1 MATFATNKR
10 NFASYLKK
18 DTWRNYIPEIVSGG
32 ASSVSPLFAFLPG
45 ETLLAHRAA
54 YALGQTLAKLAETEP
69 ERARIAV
76 RRFMWHMSEES
87 GNIGW
92 GIPYAFSEAL
102 SASPLLAKEYRNIL
116 ISYIID
122 LGFDDNYCD
131 NDLLRRQCYW
141 AIGNFASHRP
151 DLAEKARPWLL
162 KGLQDRDKICQGM
175 AAWAL
180 GQLKADL
187 NDLPALKKLANSG
200 IKEECEVYEDD
211 NLRHYTVSGLAQETL
226 KKITSA
232 L

>member
-1 MATFATNKR
+1 MATFARNKR
-10 NFASYLKK
+10 SFASHLKK
-18 DTWRNYIPEIVSGG
+18 DNWREYLQEIVEGG
-32 ASSVSPLFAFLPG
+32 TASVSPLFSFLLG
-45 ETLLAHRAA
+45 EPLLAHRAA
-54 YALGQTLAKLAETEP
+54 FALGQTLAKLAETDP

-116 ISYIID
+116 ISYIIE

-141 AIGNFASHRP
+141 AIGNFAAHRQ

-162 KGLQDRDKICQGM
+162 KGLQDRDDICKGM

-180 GQLKADL
+180 GQLKPDL
-187 NDLPALKKLANSG
+187 NDLPALKNLANSG
-200 IKEECEVYEDD
+200 ITEECEIYEDD
-211 NLRHYTVSGLAQETL
+211 SLRQIPVSELAKETL
-226 KKITSA
+226 NKIKSTS
-232 L
+232 